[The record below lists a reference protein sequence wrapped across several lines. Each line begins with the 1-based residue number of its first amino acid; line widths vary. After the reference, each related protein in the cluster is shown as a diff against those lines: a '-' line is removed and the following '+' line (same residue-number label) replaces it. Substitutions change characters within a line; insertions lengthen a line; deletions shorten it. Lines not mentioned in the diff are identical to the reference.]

1 MGCCC
6 FRGPDA
12 GAKGAIE
19 DDELLRTEVARLVR
33 EFEVESGESCEDPE
47 TRFSLIGSTIDKG
60 TLSFASKQI
69 VSEGKD
75 FDFNESGIGYTCRK
89 GLKPLKH
96 DSPNQDSWFIFKH
109 EKFSIYAV
117 LDGHGK
123 KGHEV
128 SDWVKRMLPKLILKD
143 PRSRTLH
150 NWGEVLTDA
159 FIKLQGLMVNL
170 AAKMKL
176 GAYMSGTTAT
186 VAIHDHQTNKITVG
200 HVADSTA
207 VQGHKKVDG
216 TYSGVAITR
225 DHKPELED
233 ESARIERAGGRV
245 VFDGQ
250 ANHRVYAGGNANYPG
265 LNMSRSLGD
274 LLGHTDCGISCEPE
288 ISIFEVEPGKEQF
301 LLICSDGV
309 WQFIEPNAAVTQV
322 AKSLA
327 SETSAQVA
335 ADVLAKDAWD
345 QWLKQGGE
353 VVDDITVI
361 FVQLGKGGSRCD
373 Q

>member
-6 FRGPDA
+6 FKGPDT

-19 DDELLRTEVARLVR
+19 DDELLKAEVAHLVH
-33 EFEVESGESCEDPE
+33 EFEVESGESCEDAE
-47 TRFSLIGSTIDKG
+47 TRFSLIGSTTDKG
-60 TLSFASKQI
+60 TMSFANKQT

-75 FDFNESGIGYTCRK
+75 FDFNKSGIGYTCRK
-89 GLKPLKH
+89 GLKPLKQ

-128 SDWVKRMLPKLILKD
+128 SDWVKRTLPKLILKD
-143 PRSRTLH
+143 PRSRTSD

-159 FIKLQGLMVNL
+159 FIKLQGLIVNL

-186 VAIHDHQTNKITVG
+186 VAIHDHHTNKITVG

-207 VQGHKKVDG
+207 VQGYKKVDG
-216 TYSGVAITR
+216 SYSGVAITR

-233 ESARIERAGGRV
+233 EKARIERAGGRV

-250 ANHRVYAGGNANYPG
+250 ANHRVYAGNADYPG
-265 LNMSRSLGD
+265 LNMSRCLGD
-274 LLGHTDCGISCEPE
+274 LIGQTNCGISCEPE
-288 ISIFEVEPGKEQF
+288 ISIFEVEPGKEQI

-309 WQFIEPNAAVTQV
+309 WQFIEPSAAVTQV
-322 AKSLA
+322 TKSLA

-335 ADVLAKDAWD
+335 ADALAKDAWD
-345 QWLKQGGE
+345 QWAEKEEGE

-361 FVQLGKGGSRCD
+361 LVQLGKGGSRCD